1 MKSIKTKILAVVII
15 NMLLVSAIISGTAFY
30 AISRANEAQLS
41 QMENQLRTSY
51 DQQIKSQVEI
61 IVSELNG
68 IHQDYL
74 DGNMTANEAK
84 AISAN
89 VIRNAKYG
97 ESGYFWADTMDG
109 VNVVLL
115 GKEDVEGKSRIDL
128 EDVNGKKLIKD
139 FIDIIKNDGEGYD
152 NYYFPR
158 PGEEEALPKRA
169 FIKLYEPYGWVI
181 GTGNYIDDIDKF
193 VESERAMTQERFA
206 KTRNLLLGFLALS
219 IIFGSILSVVLSSTI
234 TKPILKLSELLD
246 KTANLDIRNDE
257 TYNYLLKYPDET
269 GIIARS
275 AGNLRSVLRDIIT
288 HLKEDSVQLSH
299 SSDELGTIVL
309 QGKEGIE
316 AVAQTVDEFAK
327 GATEQASDAQVAA
340 ENMSTLALEINESV
354 ENASKLREYTAE
366 VSKNNDEGF
375 ALIQELTGKFN
386 ATIESNENLNKNVS
400 TLSVKSASIG
410 EITSAIQSIAE
421 QTNLLA
427 LNAAIEAARAGEAGR
442 GFAVVADEIRKLAEQ
457 TSKSTEQINTIISE
471 ILNEINST
479 TENMEIATESIQLS
493 SDVVSN
499 LKLSFEAIET
509 SMESTLAQL
518 DGITNSIQNVN
529 DSKDVATN
537 SIQGISAITEEN
549 AASAE
554 EISATMETQT
564 ELMSGIQSNSSEVL
578 SIARKLDEIIQR
590 FNL

>member
-61 IVSELNG
+61 IVSELGG

-74 DGNMTANEAK
+74 DGNMTADEAK

-97 ESGYFWADTMDG
+97 ESGYFWADTMEG

-115 GKEDVEGKSRIDL
+115 GNKDVEGKSRIDL

-152 NYYFPR
+152 NYYFPK

-246 KTANLDIRNDE
+246 KTANLDIRNDD

>member
-61 IVSELNG
+61 IVSELSG

-97 ESGYFWADTMDG
+97 ESGYFWADTMEG

-139 FIDIIKNDGEGYD
+139 FIDIIKSDGEGYD
-152 NYYFPR
+152 NYYFPK

-219 IIFGSILSVVLSSTI
+219 IIFGSILSVILSSTI

>member
-61 IVSELNG
+61 IVSELGG

-74 DGNMTANEAK
+74 DGKMTADEAK

-115 GKEDVEGKSRIDL
+115 GNKDVEGKSRIDL

-152 NYYFPR
+152 NYYFPK

-246 KTANLDIRNDE
+246 KTANLDIRNDD